1 MARIARKAAHIDAP
15 VSKEQRGQQPAAKII
30 SKPLVVDSPAQVR
43 PPEPGAGTKSAAA
56 SNRQRKLLP
65 ANVIPLLPREQQRA
79 KTKKVALVKRVRSL
93 GSKVGDREVDWLKS
107 LLPDPESG
115 WWDVR
120 QEDQGFV
127 IKFRWR
133 AAGEQPN
140 QTFPRISR
148 EQFQKLKEMET
159 NECVAELADR
169 IAGHLDDLQFDPR
182 RRERARLVAARIGL
196 GLENYRDAA
205 TSDYAS

>member
-1 MARIARKAAHIDAP
+1 
-15 VSKEQRGQQPAAKII
+15 VSKERRGQQPAVNAQRT
-30 SKPLVVDSPAQVR
+30 PTVVDSPAKIR
-43 PPEPGAGTKSAAA
+43 PPEFGAKIQSVAAA
-56 SNRQRKLLP
+56 GSNRKPLP
-65 ANVIPLLPREQQRA
+65 ANVIPLLPREQK
-79 KTKKVALVKRVRSL
+79 KTKVKKANAVKRVRSL
-93 GSKVGDREVDWLKS
+93 GSKAGDREVDWLKF
-107 LLPDPESG
+107 LLPNPASG

-159 NECVAELADR
+159 NECVAELEDR
-169 IAGHLDDLQFDPR
+169 IAGHLDDLQFDLR
-182 RRERARLVAARIGL
+182 RRERAKLVAARLGL
-196 GLENYRDAA
+196 GLENYRDVAA
-205 TSDYAS
+205 SDYAS